1 MKIVVS
7 KTSLEKA
14 VKNIAQVINKKC
26 ALPILGDIHFKC
38 QQGNSGNYMEVMGSD
53 SEVWLRYDLSLEE
66 LSEDGEFCVD
76 ATMLKNA
83 LANLPEQPLELIVQP
98 VGDVANIAI
107 NHQTGHTIIPVESSD
122 EYPKPIQI
130 DEDNLPCLSA
140 TCSVLKRAMKRSVY
154 ALGDDEFEDEAAVL
168 GDIVISLERAV
179 YQAKEY
185 GHSYERELAFLTVHS
200 MLHLLGY
207 DHEEGKAEESEMFEK
222 QEEILK
228 KMHLA
233 RKAK

>member
-38 QQGNSGNYMEVMGSD
+38 IIDTTKQQGTTINTMEVMGSD

-98 VGDVANIAI
+98 VGDVANMDI
-107 NHQTGHTIIPVESSD
+107 NHQTGHTIIPVESAD
-122 EYPKPIQI
+122 EYPIRCEI
-130 DEDNLPCLSA
+130 DDFRKKLNKVYEKCNKIIPENREHDFENFMKTNVAVITLCNLCRLYQ
-140 TCSVLKRAMKRSVY
+140 LYKRNY
-154 ALGDDEFEDEAAVL
+154 PPE
-168 GDIVISLERAV
+168 IVI
-179 YQAKEY
+179 
-185 GHSYERELAFLTVHS
+185 AF
-200 MLHLLGY
+200 Y
-207 DHEEGKAEESEMFEK
+207 P
-222 QEEILK
+222 
-228 KMHLA
+228 
-233 RKAK
+233 